1 MINNGQSAA
10 KLLKNLFYE
19 EGSTTIPRKGS
30 TDINSLEKVGIK
42 TYTFNETLPNLSGIY
57 AIVCFANNKFY
68 IGSCI
73 NFHARMIRHRS
84 YLKRNKHHSLKF
96 QNSFNKYGIDN
107 FKLIWLE
114 SLNEN
119 LKEKEEVYINYF
131 NSFEK
136 GLNASLKC
144 VEPKNFK
151 LSQEAINKVIENRS
165 KAVVC
170 LDLEGNYLTTYKSI
184 VEAAKTIKDQST
196 NISSCCK
203 GKLNYVKD
211 FIFVYKSDYDL
222 EKNYKYTGRKYVVTE
237 EHRKNLSKA
246 LKGKPRNF
254 NKQVVKKL
262 IERSSKK
269 VIRINIEDN
278 TENEYANM
286 KTCYIENNFGHRK
299 LQNLI
304 KNQTPFKGFMYKF
317 L

>member
-57 AIVCFANNKFY
+57 AIVCISNNKIY

-96 QNSFNKYGIDN
+96 QRSFNKYGVES

-114 SLNEN
+114 SLTDK
-119 LKEKEEVYINYF
+119 LKEKEESYINYF
-131 NSFEK
+131 NSYNK
-136 GLNASLKC
+136 GLNATMKC
-144 VEPKNFK
+144 IEPKNFK
-151 LSQEAINKVIENRS
+151 LPQSAINKMIEKRS
-165 KAVVC
+165 KSVVC
-170 LDLEGNYLTTYKSI
+170 LDLEGSYITTYKSI
-184 VEAAKTIKDQST
+184 AEAARTIRDQST
-196 NISSCCK
+196 NISACCK
-203 GKLNYVKD
+203 GRLNYVKD
-211 FIFVYKSDYDL
+211 FIFVYKSDYNP
-222 EKNYKYTGRKYVVTE
+222 ETNYKYTGRKYVVTE

-246 LKGKPRNF
+246 IKGKPRNF
-254 NKQVVKKL
+254 NKLAIKQL

-269 VIRINIEDN
+269 VVRIDMKNN
-278 TENEYANM
+278 TMINYLSIKN
-286 KTCYIENNFGHRK
+286 CCLNNGFGDKK
-299 LQNLI
+299 LKNLI
-304 KNQTPFKGFMYKF
+304 KNKTPFNGFMYKF